1 MVESRS
7 RGQYLQVVMT
17 GTQGYFCVAEDTLN
31 LTFVI
36 GCVVA
41 VMVVVLL
48 AVMIRKRARRRKQQ
62 LQKQAEKTDMK

>member
-1 MVESRS
+1 MRQN
-7 RGQYLQVVMT
+7 RIQVGEPERNLVR
-17 GTQGYFCVAEDTLN
+17 FSINKKILTLSAAIVTPF
-31 LTFVI
+31 L
-36 GCVVA
+36 